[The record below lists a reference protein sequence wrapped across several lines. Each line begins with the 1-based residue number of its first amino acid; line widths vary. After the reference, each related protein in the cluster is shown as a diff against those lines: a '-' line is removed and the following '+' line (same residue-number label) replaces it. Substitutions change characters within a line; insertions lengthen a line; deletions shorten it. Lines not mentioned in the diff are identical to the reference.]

1 MPKQYCACKFRS
13 TDTRSFT
20 YHYDGEEPIAVGDM
34 VWVPDARS
42 DGRKRVEVVSI
53 SDEEQSFPTKPIL
66 GKLDPDAE
74 LAAEPAPTGGDD
86 PLNAEITF

>member
-1 MPKQYCACKFRS
+1 MPRQLVACRFRS

-20 YHYDGEEPIAVGDM
+20 YHYDGDEPIAVGDI
-34 VWVPDARS
+34 VKVPDVRS
-42 DGRKRVEVVSI
+42 DGWKRVEVVAI
-53 SDEEQSFPTKPIL
+53 SDEAPSFPTKPIL

-74 LAAEPAPTGGDD
+74 GEGEPAPTGGDD